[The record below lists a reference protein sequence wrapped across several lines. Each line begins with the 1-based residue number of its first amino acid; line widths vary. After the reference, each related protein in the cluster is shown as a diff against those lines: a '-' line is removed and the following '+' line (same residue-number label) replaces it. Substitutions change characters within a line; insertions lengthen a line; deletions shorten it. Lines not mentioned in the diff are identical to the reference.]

1 MLLESQHCIYHS
13 QILNLRSSELVPVSG
28 ILKSNELQCL
38 HKIIFQYCDFVPIL
52 HITLEVLPIKLQQAL
67 RGKPSFL
74 SIYSFWI
81 VLYNHPKREQSLN
94 VLVLII

>member
-52 HITLEVLPIKLQQAL
+52 HITLEVLTIKLQQAL
-67 RGKPSFL
+67 RGNPVFFL
-74 SIYSFWI
+74 FILFG
-81 VLYNHPKREQSLN
+81 
-94 VLVLII
+94 